1 MHPTQATLNTT
12 LRFAHERLA
21 RQDLLAGDGASLS
34 LRLPG
39 EEAMLFLSASGAREE
54 RYDFA
59 GVSADT
65 LLAPTLLH
73 ANIYRIRADVGAIM
87 LGGGD
92 FSWALSEF
100 CGALPS
106 VFDEQARHLGIMRV
120 AATAKPADL
129 LDALRAG
136 GNSLLVGSLPVCLGV
151 NCLRMIFN
159 AELLEKCAKAY
170 VLAKAAGEGVKQLP
184 WWVRRIAN
192 RRLLRDERHAAQ
204 RFASGLIPEE
214 ARGY

>member
-1 MHPTQATLNTT
+1 M
-12 LRFAHERLA
+12 
-21 RQDLLAGDGASLS
+21 
-34 LRLPG
+34 PG
-39 EEAMLFLSASGAREE
+39 EEAMLFLSASGTRET
-54 RYDFA
+54 RYEFA
-59 GVSADT
+59 TLCADT
-65 LLAPTLLH
+65 PLAPTVLH

-106 VFDEQARHLGIMRV
+106 LFDEQARHLGIMRV
-120 AATAKPADL
+120 AATAAPADL
-129 LDALRAG
+129 SVALHGG

-170 VLAKAAGEGVKQLP
+170 VLAKAAGDGVKQLP

-192 RRLLRDERHAAQ
+192 RRLLRDERRAAQ
-204 RFASGLIPEE
+204 RFALGLIPEE